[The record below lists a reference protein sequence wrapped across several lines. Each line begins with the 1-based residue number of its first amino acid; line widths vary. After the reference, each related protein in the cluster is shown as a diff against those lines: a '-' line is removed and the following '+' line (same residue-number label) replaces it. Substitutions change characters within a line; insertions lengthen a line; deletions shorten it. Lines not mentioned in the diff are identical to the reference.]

1 MAYYLLSGED
11 SLAKDQ
17 KIEDIKSKVL
27 LTKEAKEFDCE
38 ILYSHKLNA
47 EVLKKSLIAI
57 PAVASQRVVVIHN
70 IQKLNQHNQDII
82 LKYLE
87 ANYSHLVLILSNDSA
102 EAKNNFIKQL
112 TPLVKVLRFSKGKK
126 KKVFDLTD
134 EMFKNNGT
142 KALEVL
148 HDLID
153 EGNHPL
159 QLMGGLIWYWGKE
172 KSKLS
177 AESFEKGLQR
187 MQEADLNIKRNRL
200 KPSEAMEVLVIQ
212 LMERN

>member
-11 SLAKDQ
+11 SLGKDQ

-38 ILYSHKLNA
+38 ILYSYKLNA
-47 EVLKKSLIAI
+47 EILKKSLIAV

-70 IQKLNQHNQDII
+70 IQKLDQHNQDII
-82 LKYLE
+82 LNCLESKYT
-87 ANYSHLVLILSNDSA
+87 HLVLILSNDIA
-102 EAKNNFIKQL
+102 DAKNSFIKQL

-126 KKVFDLTD
+126 KNIFDLTNV
-134 EMFKNNGT
+134 MSKNNGT

-148 HDLID
+148 HNLID

-177 AESFEKGLQR
+177 SESFERGLKR
-187 MQEADLNIKRNRL
+187 MQEADLNIKRSRL
-200 KPSEAMEVLVIQ
+200 KPSEAMEVLVVQ